1 MEKEKPLTIKV
12 YEPDG
17 SNDERLKILPSQIPK
32 PRFSIAII
40 GSTGSGKSNLI
51 KNMIYNWYK
60 EYFSEIYIF
69 CGSLDDCDEYEKLG
83 DKTKCK
89 MWNRKKGQLYKTKK
103 MDMSDKIII
112 EREPSEASLTELYN
126 DLEEEQHE
134 EGKKLRTLFLF
145 DDQITSGLFRSR
157 GNTGII
163 NKIQVQGRHIN
174 LSVIYTSQKY
184 KMLPQ
189 NARSQNITHLI
200 LFNGMSKNEIEVIAK
215 EHSGH
220 LSDKEFIALY
230 NETTKEPFSFL
241 IINLRNPRNKRF
253 QNSKFEYL

>member
-1 MEKEKPLTIKV
+1 MEDKPLTIKV
-12 YEPDG
+12 YEPEG
-17 SNDERLKILPSQIPK
+17 SKDERLKILPSQIPK

-69 CGSLDDCDEYEKLG
+69 CGSLDDCEEYETLAE
-83 DKTKCK
+83 KTKVR
-89 MWNRKKGQLYKTKK
+89 MWNRKKGELYKTKK
-103 MDMSDKIII
+103 MDMIDKVVI
-112 EREPSEASLTELYN
+112 EREPTENSLAELYE
-126 DLEEEQHE
+126 DLEVEQHE
-134 EGKKLRTLFLF
+134 AGKKVRTLFVF
-145 DDQITSGLFRSR
+145 DDQVTNSLFKIK

-200 LFNGMSKNEIEVIAK
+200 LFNGLSKNEIEVIAL

-220 LSDKEFIALY
+220 LSQKEFIDLY
-230 NETTKEPFSFL
+230 NKTTETPFSFM
-241 IINLRNPRNKRF
+241 IINMKNAKSKRF
-253 QNSKFEYL
+253 QNSKFEYI